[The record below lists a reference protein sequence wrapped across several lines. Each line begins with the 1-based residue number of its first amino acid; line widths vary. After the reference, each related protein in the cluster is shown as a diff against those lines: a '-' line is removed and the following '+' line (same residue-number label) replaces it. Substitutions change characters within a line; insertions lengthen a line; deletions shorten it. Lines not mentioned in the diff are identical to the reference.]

1 MAMSRNDPQPGA
13 LRVPATTFSSIVA
26 ARWSRRDFVAA
37 GIASVFAVPDAA
49 LSASQFQTGIEPTRA
64 DRLVVATGLRHD
76 VLLRFGDAL
85 WPGDPGQQPRERL
98 TTGWLDAHAA
108 KRQSR
113 RFGDNCDAVV
123 YFPLN
128 GSSADGLLCV
138 NHEYVVEDL
147 LFAGFAAEARRNPA
161 GRRDWITR
169 HPYAV
174 PWMQAAHGVSVTR
187 ISRAGARWEH
197 VKGGRYAR
205 RITANTSC
213 QISGPARGSD
223 LLRTRADPAGERV
236 LGTFGNCAGGKTPWG
251 TYLTAEESIDDY
263 FGGARSWSNTA
274 PDPVTLH
281 AHTRLPLPERS
292 AYGWEQTD
300 PRFDL
305 RHEPNEPLRHGW
317 IVEIDPHNPQRAPR
331 KRTALGRFMHEGAN
345 TILTRSGQVAVYM
358 GDDTKFEYAYKFVS
372 RDRFDPKHRERN
384 FDLLD
389 HGTLYVAR
397 FDASGLG
404 VWLPMVHDE
413 KGPLNSSVGFRNQAD
428 VVIKCRA
435 AADILGATP
444 MDRTEDVEPNPLT
457 GRVYIACTM
466 NSDRSNESRSVPA
479 SGRVVDAVCD
489 SANPRPQ
496 NDFGHIIELIEAG
509 DDAASQAFSW
519 NVFLLAGDPRSPGT
533 RFLTRY
539 EDLQPGGL
547 TRETTYYAGADA
559 RERVSPIACPDNLG
573 FDPAGRL
580 WIASDADS
588 KLIANNGCFVVPT
601 AGPDRGLLRQVV
613 SGPVGC
619 EICACEF
626 TPDGRTLFLSVQHPG
641 EGGSID
647 QPVSHWPD
655 GGELLPRSA
664 VVAISRD
671 NGEPL

>member
-1 MAMSRNDPQPGA
+1 MSSNDPHAGA
-13 LRVPATTFSSIVA
+13 PRAPARDFSSVVA

-37 GIASVFAVPDAA
+37 GVATALAA
-49 LSASQFQTGIEPTRA
+49 AAAANPAGRFPTFIEPARD
-64 DRLVVATGLRHD
+64 DRLVVAPGLRHD
-76 VLLRFGDAL
+76 VVLRFGDAL

-98 TTGWLDAHAA
+98 TTGWLDANAA
-108 KRQSR
+108 ARQAR
-113 RFGDNCDAVV
+113 RIGDCCDAVV
-123 YFPLN
+123 YFPLD

-138 NHEYVVEDL
+138 NHEYVVEDMV
-147 LFAGFAAEARRNPA
+147 FAGIAAQARTSPD
-161 GRRDWITR
+161 GRRDWMAR
-169 HPYAV
+169 HPHAAT
-174 PWMQAAHGVSVTR
+174 WMQAAHGVSVAR
-187 ISRAGARWEH
+187 VAKRGARWVH
-197 VKGGRYAR
+197 AKGGRYAR
-205 RITANTSC
+205 RVTANTSC
-213 QISGPARGSD
+213 ELSGPARGAD
-223 LLRTRADPAGERV
+223 LLRTRADPDGERV

-251 TYLTAEESIDDY
+251 TYLTAEENIEDY
-263 FGGARSWSNTA
+263 FGGARSWSSAA
-274 PDPVTLH
+274 PDPLTLQ
-281 AHTRLPLPERS
+281 AHQRLPLPERS
-292 AYGWEQTD
+292 AYSWELTD

-305 RHEPNEPLRHGW
+305 RHEPREALRHGW
-317 IVEIDPHNPQRAPR
+317 IVEIDPYNPARAPR

-345 TILTRSGQVAVYM
+345 TILTRDGRVAVYM
-358 GDDTKFEYAYKFVS
+358 GDDSKFEYVYKFVS
-372 RDRFDPKHRERN
+372 RDRFDPKRRERN

-397 FDASGLG
+397 FDPSGLG

-413 KGPLNSSVGFRNQAD
+413 KGPLNSGAGFRNQAD

-435 AADILGATP
+435 AADLLGATP
-444 MDRTEDVEPNPLT
+444 MDRPEDVEPNPLT

-466 NSDRSNESRSVPA
+466 NSDRRNEPGGVQA
-479 SGRVVDAVCD
+479 GGRMVDAACD
-489 SANPRPQ
+489 KANPRPQ
-496 NDFGHIIELIEAG
+496 NSFGHIIELIEAG
-509 DDAASQAFSW
+509 DDAARREFSW
-519 NVFLLAGDPRSPGT
+519 NLFLLAGDPRNPGT

-539 EDLQPGGL
+539 EDLQPGKL

-559 RERVSPIACPDNLG
+559 RQHVSPIACPDNLG

-580 WIASDADS
+580 WIASDADRR
-588 KLIANNGCFVVPT
+588 LIANNGCFVVPT
-601 AGPDRGLLRQVV
+601 SGPDRGLLRQVV

-655 GGELLPRSA
+655 GGDSPPRSA

>member
-236 LGTFGNCAGGKTPWG
+236 LGTFVDRD
-251 TYLTAEESIDDY
+251 YLSVSDAESI
-263 FGGARSWSNTA
+263 
-274 PDPVTLH
+274 
-281 AHTRLPLPERS
+281 
-292 AYGWEQTD
+292 
-300 PRFDL
+300 
-305 RHEPNEPLRHGW
+305 
-317 IVEIDPHNPQRAPR
+317 
-331 KRTALGRFMHEGAN
+331 GR
-345 TILTRSGQVAVYM
+345 
-358 GDDTKFEYAYKFVS
+358 
-372 RDRFDPKHRERN
+372 
-384 FDLLD
+384 
-389 HGTLYVAR
+389 
-397 FDASGLG
+397 G
-404 VWLPMVHDE
+404 V
-413 KGPLNSSVGFRNQAD
+413 
-428 VVIKCRA
+428 
-435 AADILGATP
+435 
-444 MDRTEDVEPNPLT
+444 
-457 GRVYIACTM
+457 
-466 NSDRSNESRSVPA
+466 
-479 SGRVVDAVCD
+479 
-489 SANPRPQ
+489 
-496 NDFGHIIELIEAG
+496 
-509 DDAASQAFSW
+509 
-519 NVFLLAGDPRSPGT
+519 LAGNVR
-533 RFLTRY
+533 
-539 EDLQPGGL
+539 
-547 TRETTYYAGADA
+547 
-559 RERVSPIACPDNLG
+559 
-573 FDPAGRL
+573 
-580 WIASDADS
+580 
-588 KLIANNGCFVVPT
+588 KLHGI
-601 AGPDRGLLRQVV
+601 
-613 SGPVGC
+613 
-619 EICACEF
+619 
-626 TPDGRTLFLSVQHPG
+626 
-641 EGGSID
+641 
-647 QPVSHWPD
+647 
-655 GGELLPRSA
+655 
-664 VVAISRD
+664 
-671 NGEPL
+671 

>member
-1 MAMSRNDPQPGA
+1 MAMSRNDPHPGA
-13 LRVPATTFSSIVA
+13 LRAPAGNFSSIVA

-37 GIASVFAVPDAA
+37 GIASVFAVPDTA
-49 LSASQFQTGIEPTRA
+49 LSAGQFQTGIEPTRA
-64 DRLVVATGLRHD
+64 DRLVVAAGLRHD

-85 WPGDPGQQPRERL
+85 WPDDPGQQPRERL
-98 TTGWLDAHAA
+98 TRNWLDVHAA

-138 NHEYVVEDL
+138 NHEYVIEDL
-147 LFAGFAAEARRNPA
+147 LFASFAAEARRNPT
-161 GRRDWITR
+161 GRRDWMTR
-169 HPYAV
+169 HPHAV

-187 ISRAGARWEH
+187 ISRAGGRWQH

-213 QISGPARGSD
+213 QISGPARGSE

-274 PDPVTLH
+274 PDPLTLR
-281 AHTRLPLPERS
+281 AHSRLPLPERS
-292 AYGWEQTD
+292 AYGWELTD

-317 IVEIDPHNPQRAPR
+317 IVEIDPHSPQQAPR

-384 FDLLD
+384 FELLD

-397 FDASGLG
+397 FDASGRG
-404 VWLPMVHDE
+404 VWLPLVHDE
-413 KGPLNSSVGFRNQAD
+413 KGALNSRVGFRDQAD

-479 SGRVVDAVCD
+479 SGRVVDAACD

-519 NVFLLAGDPRSPGT
+519 NVFLLAGDPRNPGT

-539 EDLQPGGL
+539 EDLQPGSL
-547 TRETTYYAGADA
+547 TRETTYFAGADA

-655 GGELLPRSA
+655 GGDSLPRSA